1 MGAPTG
7 KPGDVLVMPDG
18 SMVSMQG
25 RASGVPPRSDVS
37 SIEHPASQL
46 TMPAPSAATDSPA
59 FNSLQEGRL
68 PSKHAANP
76 VPGPAP
82 GPAPGSGPPT
92 HYSYP
97 PQANASLPSY
107 HINAIPPKPGQFGGA
122 AGPAPEPGA
131 QLNFAQPPYQV
142 PPSQP
147 QSSLSFTSHAPVPGP
162 APDHVPL
169 KGAAPSGPA
178 PVGRQVPPVQ
188 RNQPAPLPP
197 QPPTHMYRQPTPYQ
211 SFPPN
216 QYQPYQPP
224 TSGQYTTPYTAY
236 QQPNPT
242 PQVNIILID
251 IYMYGSHYFFF
262 FRESQ

>member
-1 MGAPTG
+1 
-7 KPGDVLVMPDG
+7 MPDG

-25 RASGVPPRSDVS
+25 RASGDPPRSDVS

-46 TMPAPSAATDSPA
+46 TTPAPSAATDSPA

-68 PSKHAANP
+68 PSKHVANP

-92 HYSYP
+92 HYS
-97 PQANASLPSY
+97 PQANTSLPSY
-107 HINAIPPKPGQFGGA
+107 HINVGEAIPHKPGQFGGA
-122 AGPAPEPGA
+122 AGPAPEPGT
-131 QLNFAQPPYQV
+131 QLNFARPPYQV

-147 QSSLSFTSHAPVPGP
+147 QSSLPFASYAPIPGP

-178 PVGRQVPPVQ
+178 PVGRQVPAVQ

-197 QPPTHMYRQPTPYQ
+197 QPHMYRQPTPYQ

-224 TSGQYTTPYTAY
+224 TTSQYTTPYTAY

-251 IYMYGSHYFFF
+251 IYTCMEVIISVL
-262 FRESQ
+262 